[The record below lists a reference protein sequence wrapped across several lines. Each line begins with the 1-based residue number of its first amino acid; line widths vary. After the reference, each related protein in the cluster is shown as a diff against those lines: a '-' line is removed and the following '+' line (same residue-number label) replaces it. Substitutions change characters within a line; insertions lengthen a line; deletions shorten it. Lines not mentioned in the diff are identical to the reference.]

1 MAGGQECESL
11 FSLEVVVES
20 VDNILISCYK
30 PAIAFRLLDFPTVV
44 IRSEGRGALTK
55 DEKSLEIQSGKSCLF
70 KISRELLYE
79 RLKNTPLYIM
89 LVDTCSTTAKLL
101 ASTTISLLNC
111 FQNVLE
117 NIERNGLDIPAVSGS
132 VGEFPMYNLMGSQV
146 ATVKL
151 RYRIFSFGL
160 VMSGHV
166 NPSLSKRIK
175 RIEKENI
182 VTEISPEKPE
192 RFKANGR
199 FESPSLPYETENANA
214 QDEELGVPDIA
225 ERENQIPLADAHTQ
239 TDINTRKYIL
249 TPPQKF
255 DNPGSYNIH
264 HHNNIS
270 RPPPLYYNSTSTFIE
285 PKIQSVFSEKRKHL
299 DYDLTEPK
307 FMPATLAKPLQG
319 TNVKINSQ
327 PQYCNASVQTCEVS
341 CTPLRNNFSVPHADD
356 NQMGL
361 PLIEALLNELSLVR
375 SKYVSN
381 ELPRQINE
389 RSTSPC
395 NNKHEANIPRKN
407 KVPLNKG
414 QDKKGKAQKR
424 THPGPKKIIP
434 TRANSKGVLISRQ
447 PIKFKK
453 SSLKCGTTKT
463 QRLRE
468 AFSKR
473 NTNYGKH
480 DIEIE
485 AGNHEHVL
493 SEQNEGKSSRQVNND
508 LQIDRVAGE
517 KSEQDLKGNK
527 SEFKDIGVQVRISGD
542 TNQVDDDADKLS
554 FGGNFSTVKQVEGPS
569 TKREL
574 LSNPSEFPTF
584 SNVSPTVPVP
594 RKTRYSIN
602 GEQSSGA
609 SQTKSRSSES
619 RLSDKSLGLVRRP
632 VGGMRS
638 NRDRS
643 GSEELQEKASFTG
656 DGLSDESVGLVS
668 EPVDKLQSRRDT
680 FSNKASLGKPSSS
693 GDDVLSDGSLRLVS
707 KPVGEVRM
715 RSNSDRSNSKESQG
729 KRTSPSERLSDDS
742 LGLIDKPISETNS
755 FSDNSFK
762 GSTRHKPASSDESP
776 GLVSK
781 AVGDEVSNSMRS
793 SRESIHD
800 KSICSDGKLSD
811 KSLDLV
817 HKPVG
822 HVLSMS
828 GYSDNF
834 ESDASDDTRDS

>member
-1 MAGGQECESL
+1 
-11 FSLEVVVES
+11 
-20 VDNILISCYK
+20 
-30 PAIAFRLLDFPTVV
+30 
-44 IRSEGRGALTK
+44 
-55 DEKSLEIQSGKSCLF
+55 
-70 KISRELLYE
+70 
-79 RLKNTPLYIM
+79 
-89 LVDTCSTTAKLL
+89 
-101 ASTTISLLNC
+101 
-111 FQNVLE
+111 
-117 NIERNGLDIPAVSGS
+117 
-132 VGEFPMYNLMGSQV
+132 
-146 ATVKL
+146 
-151 RYRIFSFGL
+151 
-160 VMSGHV
+160 
-166 NPSLSKRIK
+166 
-175 RIEKENI
+175 
-182 VTEISPEKPE
+182 
-192 RFKANGR
+192 
-199 FESPSLPYETENANA
+199 
-214 QDEELGVPDIA
+214 
-225 ERENQIPLADAHTQ
+225 
-239 TDINTRKYIL
+239 
-249 TPPQKF
+249 
-255 DNPGSYNIH
+255 
-264 HHNNIS
+264 
-270 RPPPLYYNSTSTFIE
+270 LYYNSTSTFIE
-285 PKIQSVFSEKRKHL
+285 PKIQPVCSEKRKHL
-299 DYDLTEPK
+299 DYDLTEPQ
-307 FMPATLAKPLQG
+307 FMPATLARPLQG

-341 CTPLRNNFSVPHADD
+341 CTPLRNNFSVPHAD

-375 SKYVSN
+375 LKSVSN

-389 RSTSPC
+389 GSTSPC
-395 NNKHEANIPRKN
+395 NNKQEANIPSKN

-473 NTNYGKH
+473 NTNYEKH
-480 DIEIE
+480 DVEIE
-485 AGNHEHVL
+485 AGHDEHVL
-493 SEQNEGKSSRQVNND
+493 SEQDEGKSSRQVNND
-508 LQIDRVAGE
+508 LQIDSVAGE

-554 FGGNFSTVKQVEGPS
+554 FGGNCSTAKQVEGPS
-569 TKREL
+569 TKRKL

-643 GSEELQEKASFTG
+643 GSEELREKASSSG

-668 EPVDKLQSRRDT
+668 ESVDKLQSRRDT
-680 FSNKASLGKPSSS
+680 FSNKASLGKPSS

-729 KRTSPSERLSDDS
+729 KRTSLSERLSDDS
-742 LGLIDKPISETNS
+742 LSFIDKPISETNS

-762 GSTRHKPASSDESP
+762 ESTRHKPASS
-776 GLVSK
+776 GLV
-781 AVGDEVSNSMRS
+781 VGEELSNRFS

-800 KSICSDGKLSD
+800 KSICSDSKLSD